1 MTSHLPPLVQATA
14 GSLGAVVSGALVFP
28 ADTLVKRNQ
37 VKRQARRR
45 PTERAYEA
53 ARLGRPVKASH
64 PAAAG
69 GFRSVVHTLKT
80 EGLLSLYS
88 GLGPDSL
95 STLLSQ
101 FLYFLCYTALRTRL
115 VKRKQRFQQ
124 PQAAAAGGGDS
135 VKSAKKAAAILLSP
149 LEELGIGCLAGVVA
163 KGIVS
168 PLSMITVRAQ
178 TSRQPKQ
185 DVVGGKPGDR
195 SPVDPAVKA
204 EKGPDDDS
212 DSDESDDGY
221 STAPSAVDLAREIY
235 DEQGLAG
242 FWSGFSS
249 TIILTINPAITFY
262 AFAAL
267 KRALIPAKHRHHP
280 TPTQTFLCG
289 ALASAF
295 ATGLTYPLILA
306 KTRLQ
311 FKAPTGRALYR
322 NLFDV
327 FRKSVARNGIA
338 GLYQGVESKILLGFF
353 SEGVKL
359 LFKDRIELL
368 IVLAYR
374 ALVSR
379 QAQATQG

>member
-37 VKRQARRR
+37 VKRSARRR
-45 PTERAYEA
+45 PTERAQEA
-53 ARLGRPVKASH
+53 SRLGRPVKANH
-64 PAAAG
+64 PEVGAFEA
-69 GFRSVVHTLKT
+69 VVHTLKT

-88 GLGPDSL
+88 GLVPDSL

-115 VKRKQRFQQ
+115 VKRKQRLQ
-124 PQAAAAGGGDS
+124 PQAPAS
-135 VKSAKKAAAILLSP
+135 QSAKKAAAILLSP

-185 DVVGGKPGDR
+185 DVVGGKPGDK
-195 SPVDPAVKA
+195 SPVDPAA
-204 EKGPDDDS
+204 RTEKRSDDS

-221 STAPSAVDLAREIY
+221 SSAPSTLDLAREIY

-249 TIILTINPAITFY
+249 TVILTINPAITFY
-262 AFAAL
+262 VFAAL

-311 FKAPTGRALYR
+311 FKAPTGRAMYR
-322 NLFDV
+322 NLLDV
-327 FRKSVARNGIA
+327 FRKSFKRNGVA

-374 ALVSR
+374 ALVAR
-379 QAQATQG
+379 QSKESA

>member
-37 VKRQARRR
+37 VKRSARRR
-45 PTERAYEA
+45 PTERAQEA
-53 ARLGRPVKASH
+53 GRLGRPVKANH
-64 PAAAG
+64 PKVGAFEA
-69 GFRSVVHTLKT
+69 VVHTLKT

-88 GLGPDSL
+88 GLVPDSL

-115 VKRKQRFQQ
+115 VMRKQRLQ
-124 PQAAAAGGGDS
+124 PQAPAS
-135 VKSAKKAAAILLSP
+135 QSAKKAVAILLSP

-185 DVVGGKPGDR
+185 DVVGGRPGDT
-195 SPVDPAVKA
+195 SPVDPAA
-204 EKGPDDDS
+204 RTEKRPDDS

-221 STAPSAVDLAREIY
+221 SSAPSTLDLAREIY

-249 TIILTINPAITFY
+249 TIILVSN
-262 AFAAL
+262 L
-267 KRALIPAKHRHHP
+267 
-280 TPTQTFLCG
+280 LC
-289 ALASAF
+289 
-295 ATGLTYPLILA
+295 
-306 KTRLQ
+306 
-311 FKAPTGRALYR
+311 
-322 NLFDV
+322 
-327 FRKSVARNGIA
+327 
-338 GLYQGVESKILLGFF
+338 E
-353 SEGVKL
+353 
-359 LFKDRIELL
+359 
-368 IVLAYR
+368 
-374 ALVSR
+374 
-379 QAQATQG
+379 

>member
-37 VKRQARRR
+37 VKRPARRR

-53 ARLGRPVKASH
+53 TRLGRPVKAVYPH
-64 PAAAG
+64 PT
-69 GFRSVVHTLKT
+69 GFRAVVHTLKT

-124 PQAAAAGGGDS
+124 PQAAAVDT
-135 VKSAKKAAAILLSP
+135 KSAKKAAAILLSP

-163 KGIVS
+163 KGLVS

-178 TSRQPKQ
+178 TSRQPRQ
-185 DVVGGKPGDR
+185 DVVGGKPGDK
-195 SPVDPAVKA
+195 SPVDPAAAATATTA
-204 EKGPDDDS
+204 EKQPDDS

-221 STAPSAVDLAREIY
+221 SAAPSTIDLAREIY

-249 TIILTINPAITFY
+249 TVILVRTA
-262 AFAAL
+262 
-267 KRALIPAKHRHHP
+267 
-280 TPTQTFLCG
+280 
-289 ALASAF
+289 
-295 ATGLTYPLILA
+295 
-306 KTRLQ
+306 
-311 FKAPTGRALYR
+311 
-322 NLFDV
+322 
-327 FRKSVARNGIA
+327 
-338 GLYQGVESKILLGFF
+338 
-353 SEGVKL
+353 
-359 LFKDRIELL
+359 
-368 IVLAYR
+368 
-374 ALVSR
+374 
-379 QAQATQG
+379 

>member
-37 VKRQARRR
+37 VKRSARRR
-45 PTERAYEA
+45 PTERAQEA
-53 ARLGRPVKASH
+53 SRLGRPVKANH
-64 PAAAG
+64 PKVGAFEA
-69 GFRSVVHTLKT
+69 VVHTLKT

-88 GLGPDSL
+88 GLVPDSL

-115 VKRKQRFQQ
+115 VKRKQRLQ
-124 PQAAAAGGGDS
+124 PQAPASQS
-135 VKSAKKAAAILLSP
+135 VKKAAAILLSP

-185 DVVGGKPGDR
+185 DVVGGRPGDK
-195 SPVDPAVKA
+195 SPVDPAA
-204 EKGPDDDS
+204 RTEKRPDDS

-221 STAPSAVDLAREIY
+221 SSAPSTLDLAREIY

-249 TIILTINPAITFY
+249 TVILTINPAITFY
-262 AFAAL
+262 VFAAL

-311 FKAPTGRALYR
+311 FKAPTGRAMYR
-322 NLFDV
+322 NLLDV
-327 FRKSVARNGIA
+327 FRKSFRRNGVA

-374 ALVSR
+374 TLVAR
-379 QAQATQG
+379 QSKNMA

>member
-37 VKRQARRR
+37 VKRSARRR
-45 PTERAYEA
+45 PTERAQEA
-53 ARLGRPVKASH
+53 SRLGRPVKANH
-64 PAAAG
+64 PEVGAFEA
-69 GFRSVVHTLKT
+69 VVHTLKT

-88 GLGPDSL
+88 GLVPDSL

-115 VKRKQRFQQ
+115 VKRKQRLQ
-124 PQAAAAGGGDS
+124 PQAPAS
-135 VKSAKKAAAILLSP
+135 QSAKKAAAILLSP

-185 DVVGGKPGDR
+185 DVVGGRPGDK
-195 SPVDPAVKA
+195 SPVDPAA
-204 EKGPDDDS
+204 RTEKRPDDS

-221 STAPSAVDLAREIY
+221 SSAPSTLDLAREIY

-249 TIILTINPAITFY
+249 TVI
-262 AFAAL
+262 
-267 KRALIPAKHRHHP
+267 
-280 TPTQTFLCG
+280 
-289 ALASAF
+289 
-295 ATGLTYPLILA
+295 
-306 KTRLQ
+306 
-311 FKAPTGRALYR
+311 
-322 NLFDV
+322 
-327 FRKSVARNGIA
+327 
-338 GLYQGVESKILLGFF
+338 
-353 SEGVKL
+353 
-359 LFKDRIELL
+359 
-368 IVLAYR
+368 
-374 ALVSR
+374 LVSNLR
-379 QAQATQG
+379 SE

>member
-37 VKRQARRR
+37 VKRSARRR
-45 PTERAYEA
+45 PTERAQEA
-53 ARLGRPVKASH
+53 SRLGRPVKANH
-64 PAAAG
+64 PKVGAFEA
-69 GFRSVVHTLKT
+69 VVHTLKT

-88 GLGPDSL
+88 GLVPDSL

-115 VKRKQRFQQ
+115 VKRKQRLQ
-124 PQAAAAGGGDS
+124 PQAPAS
-135 VKSAKKAAAILLSP
+135 QSAKKAAAILLSP

-185 DVVGGKPGDR
+185 DVVGGRPGDK
-195 SPVDPAVKA
+195 SPVDPAA
-204 EKGPDDDS
+204 RTEKRPDDS

-221 STAPSAVDLAREIY
+221 SSTPSTLDLAREIY

-249 TIILTINPAITFY
+249 TVILTINPAITFY
-262 AFAAL
+262 VFAAL

-311 FKAPTGRALYR
+311 FKAPTGRAMYR
-322 NLFDV
+322 NLLDV
-327 FRKSVARNGIA
+327 FRKSFKRNGVA

-374 ALVSR
+374 ALVAR
-379 QAQATQG
+379 QSKELA

>member
-1 MTSHLPPLVQATA
+1 MASNLPPLVQATA
-14 GSLGAVVSGALVFP
+14 GSLGAVVSSALVFP

-37 VKRQARRR
+37 VKRSARRR
-45 PTERAYEA
+45 PTERVQEA
-53 ARLGRPVKASH
+53 TRLGRPVKANAQPS
-64 PAAAG
+64 
-69 GFRSVVHTLKT
+69 GFRALVQTIKT
-80 EGLLSLYS
+80 EGILSLYG

-101 FLYFLCYTALRTRL
+101 FLYFFCYAALRTRL
-115 VKRKQRFQQ
+115 LARKARLH
-124 PQAAAAGGGDS
+124 PPAPATKHNAS
-135 VKSAKKAAAILLSP
+135 STKTAAILLSP

-178 TSRQPKQ
+178 TSREPKQ
-185 DVVGGKPGDR
+185 EVVGGKPGDK
-195 SPVDPAVKA
+195 SPVDPAV
-204 EKGPDDDS
+204 EKRADDS
-212 DSDESDDGY
+212 DSDESDAGY
-221 STAPSAVDLAREIY
+221 SGAPSSFDLAKEIY
-235 DEQGLAG
+235 NEQGLAG

-249 TIILTINPAITFY
+249 TVILTINPAITFY

-267 KRALIPAKHRHHP
+267 KRALIPAKHRNHP

-327 FRKSVARNGIA
+327 FRKSVSRNGIA

-368 IVLAYR
+368 IVLVYR
-374 ALVSR
+374 TLAARKQGKAL
-379 QAQATQG
+379 A

>member
-37 VKRQARRR
+37 VKRSARRR
-45 PTERAYEA
+45 PTERAQEA
-53 ARLGRPVKASH
+53 SRLGRPVKANH
-64 PAAAG
+64 PKVGAFEA
-69 GFRSVVHTLKT
+69 VVHTLKT

-88 GLGPDSL
+88 GLVPDSL

-115 VKRKQRFQQ
+115 VKRKQRLQ
-124 PQAAAAGGGDS
+124 PQAPAS
-135 VKSAKKAAAILLSP
+135 QSAKKAAAILLSP

-185 DVVGGKPGDR
+185 DVVGGRPGDK
-195 SPVDPAVKA
+195 SPVDPAA
-204 EKGPDDDS
+204 RTEKRPDDS

-221 STAPSAVDLAREIY
+221 SSAPSTLDLAREIY

-249 TIILTINPAITFY
+249 TVILTINPAITFY
-262 AFAAL
+262 VFAAL

-311 FKAPTGRALYR
+311 FKAPTGRAMYR
-322 NLFDV
+322 NLLDV
-327 FRKSVARNGIA
+327 FRKSFKRNGVA

-374 ALVSR
+374 ALVAR
-379 QAQATQG
+379 QSKELA